1 MSSHECILYA
11 CTFLYTI
18 KVNEYVNIILI
29 IAISASICTAI
40 AGIMHLSMVHSLNNS
55 GILFLIGGLAQV
67 FWVIPT
73 TKNWGRIWDY
83 IGIVGTIVLIFLF
96 FITRIPGNPITGRGS
111 PIGGTAIY
119 LEAFQ
124 IAFVI
129 LLGILAWKR
138 ESPKTIKKL

>member
-1 MSSHECILYA
+1 MQANFYTLSMSY
-11 CTFLYTI
+11 
-18 KVNEYVNIILI
+18 EYVNIIPI
-29 IAISASICTAI
+29 IAIAASICTAI
-40 AGIMHLSMVHSLNNS
+40 AGIMHLFMVHSLNNS

-83 IGIVGTIVLIFLF
+83 IGIVGTIVLISLF
-96 FITRIPGNPITGRGS
+96 FITRIPANPITGRGS

>member
-1 MSSHECILYA
+1 
-11 CTFLYTI
+11 
-18 KVNEYVNIILI
+18 
-29 IAISASICTAI
+29 
-40 AGIMHLSMVHSLNNS
+40 MHLSMVHSLNNS

-73 TKNWGRIWDY
+73 NKNWGRIWDY
-83 IGIVGTIVLIFLF
+83 MGIVGTIVLIILF

-111 PIGGTAIY
+111 QIGGTAIY